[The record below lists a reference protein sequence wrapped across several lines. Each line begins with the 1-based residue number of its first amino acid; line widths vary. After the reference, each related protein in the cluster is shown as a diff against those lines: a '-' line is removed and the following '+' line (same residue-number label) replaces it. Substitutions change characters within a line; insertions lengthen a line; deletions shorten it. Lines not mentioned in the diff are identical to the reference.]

1 MYKNGSGQCIW
12 AYLPRISVANFS
24 CLHLYFSMVFPQIMG
39 VGRWGGGRCALR
51 KLLLVCSSKTARP
64 HIHHVQNCTSSY
76 PSCTENCTSSYPSC
90 TKTARPHIHHVQ
102 KLHVLISIMYKNCTS
117 SYPSCTKTARP
128 HIHHV
133 QKKLPEN
140 YTHFHKNKYRK
151 LHKKF
156 TRAFDTN
163 CRKFVF

>member
-1 MYKNGSGQCIW
+1 MYLGVFASDFCS
-12 AYLPRISVANFS
+12 YFS

-102 KLHVLISIMYKNCTS
+102 KLHVIISIMYKLHVLISIMYKLHVLISIMFKNCTS
-117 SYPSCTKTARP
+117 SYPSCTKKIA
-128 HIHHV
+128 
-133 QKKLPEN
+133 
-140 YTHFHKNKYRK
+140 RK
-151 LHKKF
+151 LHPFSQKQVQK
-156 TRAFDTN
+156 TSQ
-163 CRKFVF
+163 KIYQGL